1 MGFDMGGDLKTG
13 VVHNHINALL
23 NYLSCIFLDAESTCV
38 TYCGYNSRYMLHS
51 LCNTNLCNI
60 PPSLKWSSD
69 ALGRIC
75 GFHGRRKTS
84 NLINITYTAII
95 DYTILYNLYKI
106 TYTT

>member
-23 NYLSCIFLDAESTCV
+23 NYLSCIFLDAESTYV
-38 TYCGYNSRYMLHS
+38 TYRGYNNRYMLHS

-106 TYTT
+106 TYTI